1 MSPKKNFFQNVMD
14 AMIEARSIQA
24 ERELAM
30 FRGKPHQNKDVL

>member
-1 MSPKKNFFQNVMD
+1 MAQKKNFFHAVLD

-30 FRGKPHQNKDVL
+30 FRNKPVNKDVL